1 MNLNKN
7 IKDYKPNILIVDSNI
22 NNDTE
27 YSNIELTLKKILDP
41 KVSGFKEYSIKK
53 LNEVPDQIEIDEIDV
68 LICSGKFKNDLFNR
82 GYINKSKFI
91 IVFCSNLSFHLND
104 GNILSHPDKIK
115 VENNMINVCKWL
127 YEYFDI
133 LKNEIKLKNATY
145 E

>member
-68 LICSGKFKNDLFNR
+68 LICSGKFKNDLSNR